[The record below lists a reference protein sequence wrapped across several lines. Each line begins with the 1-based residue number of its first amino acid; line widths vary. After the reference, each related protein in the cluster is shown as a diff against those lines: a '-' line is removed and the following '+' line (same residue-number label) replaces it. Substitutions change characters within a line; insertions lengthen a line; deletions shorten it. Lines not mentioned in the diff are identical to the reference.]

1 MTWRQAPQGEQG
13 APLSLVTETAAIS
26 IFGPNSATAENI
38 AVLSAQL
45 VMPYDA
51 FSTLQ
56 PAKIFPLV
64 RRTAAPTWKF
74 EYGAWAFFITLLATC
89 SSFSRTPETGFF
101 LLAVK
106 VSSER

>member
-1 MTWRQAPQGEQG
+1 MTWRHAPHGAHG
-13 APLSLVTETAAIS
+13 APLSLVTTTASIS
-26 IFGPNSATAENI
+26 IFGPNSATAEKI

-56 PAKIFPLV
+56 PAKIFPFV

-101 LLAVK
+101 LFTVK
-106 VSSER
+106 VPSE